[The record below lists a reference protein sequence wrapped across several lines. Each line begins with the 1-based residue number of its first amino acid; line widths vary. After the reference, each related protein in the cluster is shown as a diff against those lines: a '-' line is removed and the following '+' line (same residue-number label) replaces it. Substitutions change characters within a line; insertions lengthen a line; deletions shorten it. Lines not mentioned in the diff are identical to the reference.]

1 MSTAAPSTSLNGS
14 ASGLSEPQRLIS
26 TFVAPTRTFEDLKQR
41 QKCLVPWLV
50 LAICTL
56 ASNFIMVQK
65 VDVKNYVR
73 QQIENSRGAE
83 FFEQLPLA
91 QQERQLEFA
100 KKVAIIRSYAAPMLI
115 LIVALIVCALLMG
128 AFNFGFRAEVSFPRS
143 FAVMSYS
150 LLPLALNALLVIPV
164 VLFSPDPHL
173 IDFRNPLPSSMAAFF
188 SPTGNK
194 FLYELMG
201 GLDIFRIW
209 IVCLLG
215 LGFQINSANQKIGRT
230 TGIVAVFGIYM
241 LSILARAGLAA
252 ML

>member
-1 MSTAAPSTSLNGS
+1 
-14 ASGLSEPQRLIS
+14 
-26 TFVAPTRTFEDLKQR
+26 
-41 QKCLVPWLV
+41 
-50 LAICTL
+50 
-56 ASNFIMVQK
+56 
-65 VDVKNYVR
+65 
-73 QQIENSRGAE
+73 
-83 FFEQLPLA
+83 
-91 QQERQLEFA
+91 
-100 KKVAIIRSYAAPMLI
+100 
-115 LIVALIVCALLMG
+115 
-128 AFNFGFRAEVSFPRS
+128 
-143 FAVMSYS
+143 
-150 LLPLALNALLVIPV
+150 
-164 VLFSPDPHL
+164 
-173 IDFRNPLPSSMAAFF
+173 MAAFF